1 MSSTPTAALGRKR
14 VTMTGVLAQSVGFMG
29 PVFSVAAVPPL
40 NDGLSATGRGAGAA
54 TPIAIVI
61 AGVGIF
67 GAGWVIAQYAKR
79 VHLCGSLYEYVCD
92 AFGPRVGLVAG
103 WLYYGAMLVLG
114 AATFLVLGGLTQSF
128 LLTAFSVNVPWWP
141 LSLAFIVA
149 VMAIVVVGVQVSVRA
164 QLALVLISSAV
175 VLGFSFYII
184 AKGGHGGHSN
194 SAKPFNPFSIAGLD
208 LLYGVLYG
216 INMFIGFE
224 SAANL
229 AEETDDPKR
238 HVPRAVLWSL
248 TIVGAYFVVT
258 AYAQDVAFGLDGAAW
273 KNSVFPLQ
281 VLASGKEF
289 GSAGFGDFMSVLI
302 ILDIAAVAIGVGVAA
317 TRGML
322 SMGRAGRLPSALASV
337 HPRFGTPWGASLLV
351 GGFSVASILLVRF
364 DDGVF
369 SRATGQPGVL
379 QPQWAPMFGWMA
391 GFAGAGLALMYLAV
405 SVAGARGLWHEVN
418 RVKLVVAASAGVLV
432 AAGAV
437 FGAVYK
443 AVSPLNSVPWA
454 LLVWIAAGIAWAVV
468 VIARLPATQVEVEVE
483 ATAMPSPAL
492 LQDPALT
499 GEPN

>member
-1 MSSTPTAALGRKR
+1 MSSTPTTALGRKR
-14 VTMTGVLAQSVGFMG
+14 VTMTGVLAQSIGFMG
-29 PVFSVAAVPPL
+29 PVFSVATLLPL
-40 NDGLSATGRGAGAA
+40 IVGLSATGRGAGVA
-54 TPIAIVI
+54 TPVAILI
-61 AGVGIF
+61 AGVGIY

-79 VHLCGSLYEYVCD
+79 IHLCGSLYEYICD
-92 AFGPRVGLVAG
+92 AFGPRVGIVAG
-103 WLYYGAMLVLG
+103 WLYYGAMLVLA
-114 AATFLVLGGLTQSF
+114 AATFLILGGLTQSF
-128 LLTAFSVNVPWWP
+128 LQTAFSINVPWWP
-141 LSLAFIVA
+141 LSLAFIAV
-149 VMAIVVVGVQVSVRA
+149 VMAIVIVGVQFSVRA

-175 VLGFSFYII
+175 VLGFSIYII
-184 AKGGHGGHSN
+184 AKGGHGGNSV

-229 AEETDDPKR
+229 AEETDNPKR
-238 HVPRAVLWSL
+238 HVPRAILWSL
-248 TIVGAYFVVT
+248 TIVGAYFIIT
-258 AYAQDVAFGLDGAAW
+258 AYAQDLGFGLDGAAW

-281 VLASGKEF
+281 ALASGKEF

-322 SMGRAGRLPSALASV
+322 AMARADRLPRSLATV

-351 GGFSVASILLVRF
+351 GAVSIAAVLLVRS
-364 DDGVF
+364 DDGLF
-369 SRATGQPGVL
+369 SRATGQPGAL

-418 RVKLVVAASAGVLV
+418 RVKLVVASSAGVLV
-432 AAGAV
+432 ATGAV

-443 AVSPLNSVPWA
+443 AASPLNTVPWA
-454 LLVWIAAGIAWAVV
+454 LLVWIGAGVVWSVMVAARRRMPDVE
-468 VIARLPATQVEVEVE
+468 LPTVKNA
-483 ATAMPSPAL
+483 AL
-492 LQDPALT
+492 S
-499 GEPN
+499 GEPS